1 MKKEITNLKQ
11 AVVNDVK
18 KESKN
23 SWLALGIVWIIILYA
38 LFVPPPAEARVSA
51 ELNFGSKLIEVQD
64 EYSDLYLLQKSIA
77 ICEGWFNEGSLA
89 RRNNNPGNL
98 KAGGKVD
105 SQRHTIYSSVTQ
117 GYLAHL
123 SLLQR
128 RYWKMTPKQMNKRYA
143 TDPNWH
149 KCVNFYYYGY

>member
-11 AVVNDVK
+11 AFIDDIK
-18 KESKN
+18 KESRGN
-23 SWLALGIVWIIILYA
+23 YIAIGIVWLIILYA
-38 LFVPPPAEARVSA
+38 LFVPPPAQARPEEPLS
-51 ELNFGSKLIEVQD
+51 FGSKLMEVQE
-64 EYSDLYLLQKSIA
+64 EYRDLYRLQKSIA
-77 ICEGWFNEGSLA
+77 ICEGWFNEGTLA

-105 SQRHTIYSSVTQ
+105 SQRHTIYPNVTQ

-128 RYWKMTPKQMNKRYA
+128 RYWKMTPKEMNKRYA